1 MVVARVR
8 KLIFFAVN
16 FFFMKRSSSG
26 KVKTSKVSSL
36 HMWLKEIGRSPLE
49 ADIVASFDEA
59 DMTKG
64 TIFIPAKTLN
74 TPITKFRTFANG
86 SCIHIDAETAVAL
99 SKLLTKE
106 ESVVYYP
113 VSDQLYRAEMRGE
126 KMIQTNE
133 TTGMEREIQY
143 DFLSQDVKA
152 WFDMYDP
159 QSEPGIYLQV
169 RIPDQFPN
177 EPPFVFLQK
186 PRLQQYTAHVTVDGA
201 ICAEFLTTGNT
212 SGAWRSTLTFKQFV
226 DHLLHYTLLDVSDTD
241 KILRV
246 DMTNRYAYTES
257 EARRSFQLQASI
269 HAANGW
275 NA

>member
-1 MVVARVR
+1 MKSELLAWLNGIARD
-8 KLIFFAVN
+8 
-16 FFFMKRSSSG
+16 
-26 KVKTSKVSSL
+26 
-36 HMWLKEIGRSPLE
+36 PLE
-49 ADIVASFDEA
+49 GNIAVSFDE
-59 DMTKG
+59 DNMTKG

-113 VSDQLYRAEMRGE
+113 VSDQMYKAEMRGE

-133 TTGMEREIQY
+133 TTGMEREIEY
-143 DFLSQDVKA
+143 DFLSRDVKA
-152 WFDMYDP
+152 WFDKYDA
-159 QSEPGIYLQV
+159 QSEAGIYLQV
-169 RIPDQFPN
+169 RVPDQFPN
-177 EPPFVFLQK
+177 EPPFVFVQK
-186 PRLQQYTAHVTVDGA
+186 PRLQQRTAHVTVDGA

-226 DHLLHYTLLDVSDTD
+226 DHILHYTLLDVSDTD

-246 DMTNRYAYTES
+246 DMTNRYAYTEE
-257 EARRSFQLQASI
+257 EARRSFRMQASI
-269 HAANGW
+269 HAAKGW